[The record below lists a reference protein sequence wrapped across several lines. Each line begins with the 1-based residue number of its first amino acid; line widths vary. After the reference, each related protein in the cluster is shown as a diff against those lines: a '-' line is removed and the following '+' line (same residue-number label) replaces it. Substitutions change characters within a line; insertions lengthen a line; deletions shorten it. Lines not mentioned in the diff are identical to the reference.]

1 MQVIIMIVIIFNNSH
16 PNSLTPANRK
26 FLSFQRIVLTEL
38 NSDRQHVIAAE
49 CSENVVH
56 ELSAS
61 E

>member
-1 MQVIIMIVIIFNNSH
+1 MIVIIFNNSH